1 MKLLLTNDDGIGAPG
16 LEALR
21 GIVSPDAVV
30 VAPTKHLS
38 GCSHAVTTWQGPVRV
53 EQRDAETWAVEG
65 TPADCVRVG
74 LDRIAPETSVVI
86 AGINPGGNLGADIYY
101 SGTVAAA
108 REAAFH
114 GKVGIAVSHYRKRD
128 MAIDWERAASMTR
141 GVIEDL
147 LRREPPTRGYWNVNL
162 PHLAPGEPDAEVVF
176 CTPCKQPLPLRYR
189 VDGDLFHYS
198 GDYQLRPADPDA
210 DVALCFGGRITVS
223 LIGL

>member
-1 MKLLLTNDDGIGAPG
+1 MKILLTNDDGIGAPG

-30 VAPTKHLS
+30 VAPVKHLS

-53 EQRDAETWAVEG
+53 ERRDERLFAIEG
-65 TPADCVRVG
+65 MPADCVRVG
-74 LDRIAPETSVVI
+74 LDRIAPDADVVI

-114 GKVGIAVSHYRKRD
+114 GKLGIAVSHYRKRD
-128 MAIDWERAASMTR
+128 LAIDWGRAAAMTR
-141 GVIEDL
+141 GVLDEL
-147 LRREPPTRGYWNVNL
+147 LKRERPVRGFWNVNL
-162 PHLAPGEPDAEVVF
+162 PHIAPGEPDADVIF
-176 CTPCKQPLPLRYR
+176 CGPCKQPLPLRYR
-189 VDGDLFHYS
+189 VEGDQFHYE

-210 DVALCFGGRITVS
+210 DVALCFGGKITVS